1 MSSIS
6 VNIDKKIYSNNVCAI
21 SNLDFVVE
29 QSEFVAIVGPSGAG
43 KTSLLNIIAGIDTQ
57 FAGKVLINGE
67 RKIIDKNNQTAI
79 GFMFQDAR
87 LLPWMTVQQNIELVL
102 GTKNDDDQ
110 SRMLELL
117 QKVGLKDVAAQY
129 PGQLSGGMRRRVSM
143 VRAFV
148 IQPQLL
154 LMDEPFQSLDE
165 PTARGLRS
173 MLFEMWRD
181 ARPTILFVT
190 HSLREALV
198 VADRILFL
206 SDKPARIILDY
217 KVQAARPRQLEDEA
231 ITVLRTKLIAEHP
244 DLLSGRE

>member
-6 VNIDKKIYSNNVCAI
+6 VNIDKKTYPNDVCAI
-21 SNLDFVVE
+21 SDLRFSI
-29 QSEFVAIVGPSGAG
+29 QQGEFVAVVGPSGAG

-57 FAGKVLINGE
+57 YEGQVLIDDD
-67 RKIIDKNNQTAI
+67 RQLTDKSNQAAI

-87 LLPWMTVQQNIELVL
+87 LLPWMTVEQNIELVL
-102 GTKNDDDQ
+102 ERNNEDCRA
-110 SRMLELL
+110 RMLDLL
-117 QKVGLKDVAAQY
+117 QKVGLKDARGHY
-129 PGQLSGGMRRRVSM
+129 PGQLSGGMKRRVSM

-165 PTARGLRS
+165 PTAKGLRS
-173 MLFEMWRD
+173 MLFDLWQD
-181 ARPTILFVT
+181 TRPTILFVT

-206 SDKPARIILDY
+206 SDKPAKIILDY
-217 KVQAARPRQLEDEA
+217 KVQAAKPRQLEDQV
-231 ITVLRTKLIAEHP
+231 ITTLHTKLMAAHP
-244 DLLSGRE
+244 QLLSGRD